1 LKIYA
6 LIGYH
11 PWAKFLDLFSE
22 VSMEIPMD
30 PKILGLLVAILLFLI
45 SLLINLLQHHY
56 YRRRADRFLNKQESL
71 LQSLIGFNN
80 SLNKL
85 ETACALE
92 MEITTSLK
100 DIGKAIH
107 IARNQLSSSI
117 ADIEGN
123 LRSFREYRAREKARE
138 KHKRELE
145 ALRGKK

>member
-1 LKIYA
+1 
-6 LIGYH
+6 
-11 PWAKFLDLFSE
+11 
-22 VSMEIPMD
+22 MEIPME
-30 PKILGLLVAILLFLI
+30 PKILGLLLAILCFLI

-56 YRRRADRFLNKQESL
+56 YRKRADRFLNKQESL
-71 LQSLIGFNN
+71 LHSLMGLNN
-80 SLNKL
+80 SLGKL

-92 MEITTSLK
+92 MELTTSLK

-123 LRSFREYRAREKARE
+123 LRSFREYRVTEKARE
-138 KHKRELE
+138 KHKRELG

>member
-1 LKIYA
+1 
-6 LIGYH
+6 
-11 PWAKFLDLFSE
+11 
-22 VSMEIPMD
+22 MEIPME
-30 PKILGLLVAILLFLI
+30 PKTLGLLVAILFFLI

-71 LQSLIGFNN
+71 LQSLTGLNN
-80 SLNKL
+80 SLSKL

-92 MEITTSLK
+92 MELTTSLK

-107 IARNQLSSSI
+107 IARNQLGSSI

-123 LRSFREYRAREKARE
+123 LRSFREYRVTEKARE

>member
-1 LKIYA
+1 
-6 LIGYH
+6 
-11 PWAKFLDLFSE
+11 
-22 VSMEIPMD
+22 MEILME
-30 PKILGLLVAILLFLI
+30 PKILLRVAILFFLI

-56 YRRRADRFLNKQESL
+56 YRRRTDRFLNKEESL
-71 LQSLIGFNN
+71 FHSLTGLHN
-80 SLNKL
+80 SLGKL

-107 IARNQLSSSI
+107 IARAQLSSSI

-138 KHKRELE
+138 KHKRGLD
-145 ALRGKK
+145 AVRGKKPSR